1 MEELT
6 FIVEESPEGGY
17 TARAIGKSI
26 YTEADDLN
34 DLHHQ
39 IRDAV
44 YCHFEEAARR
54 PHKIRLHFV
63 REEVIAA

>member
-1 MEELT
+1 MQELT

-17 TARAIGKSI
+17 TAQAVGESI

-39 IRDAV
+39 LRDAV
-44 YCHFEEAARR
+44 CCHFELLEDLYDLAVMAEGR
-54 PHKIRLHFV
+54 H
-63 REEVIAA
+63 EEI